1 MAWLIPIV
9 LDYLPEI
16 VGAVVVGAI
25 GYQVVQA
32 VSATQPTLIAGIQG
46 FEQLIPLIGTM
57 VSLAIPIL
65 LISMFKSILT
75 R

>member
-32 VSATQPTLIAGIQG
+32 VSATQPTLQAGIAG
-46 FEQLIPLIGTM
+46 FEQLIPLVGTM
-57 VSLAIPIL
+57 VSLAIPIM
-65 LISMFKSILT
+65 LISMFANLF
-75 R
+75 RR

>member
-1 MAWLIPIV
+1 MAAVLGII

-16 VGAVVVGAI
+16 VGAVTLGAI

-32 VSATQPTLIAGIQG
+32 VQQTQPTLVAGIQG

-57 VSLAIPIL
+57 VSLMVPL
-65 LISMFKSILT
+65 MLISMFRSILSK
-75 R
+75 